1 MPWLLLPALLGCTP
15 PPPLSVVVVSFD
27 TTRADRLGA
36 YGGPAGLT
44 PNLDR
49 FAAGGVVFEHAY
61 AQTNTTGPSH
71 ASLFTSR
78 YPSEV
83 HGGGPVASPAEKP
96 LLAQVLKAY
105 GYATAAFVS
114 GGALAPSGGLTAG
127 FDVYQSPT
135 SFGSLDHTVPLALA
149 WLKAQPLDH
158 PTFTFIHGYDAH
170 SPTPKPPPFSG
181 PTPTGLAA
189 EVLHTR
195 SERVMDGAMHA
206 TDLDIPIIDSRFLR
220 MRSPEARAALAALDP
235 DAPKLSDAD
244 LARVRRSY
252 DDALGWADTWFG
264 FLMAGLERQ
273 GRLDH
278 TLIIVLADHGE
289 QLGEDGMFG
298 HCCGAGDEETRVPLI
313 IRAPGVTPHREA
325 GLVELV
331 DVVPTITELAHAVT
345 PTGARG
351 VSLAPALRGEPFAG
365 RAVAFTES
373 TQRYTVV
380 SGRTREGRLTYSG
393 VAATSPALPDLLE
406 TAALDGPGF
415 TATGTVDRAAV
426 RTAMVG
432 WLRSL
437 APAPADTLHRLPS
450 PLEKEMRAHGYFEA
464 DKP

>member
-1 MPWLLLPALLGCTP
+1 MIWLLLSALLGCAP
-15 PPPLSVVVVSFD
+15 PPPLSVVVVSLD
-27 TTRADRLGA
+27 TTRADRIGA
-36 YGGPAGLT
+36 YGGPEGLT
-44 PNLDR
+44 PNLDH

-78 YPSEV
+78 YPTEV

-96 LLAQVLKAY
+96 LLAQMLKAY
-105 GYATAAFVS
+105 GYATGAFVS
-114 GGALAPSGGLTAG
+114 GGALSPNGGLTGG

-135 SFGSLDHTVPLALA
+135 NFGSLDHTVPLALA
-149 WLKAQPLDH
+149 WLKTQPLTT
-158 PTFTFIHGYDAH
+158 PTFTFVHGYDAH
-170 SPTPKPPPFSG
+170 SPTPKPAPFAG
-181 PTPTGLAA
+181 PTPVGLAA
-189 EVLHTR
+189 QVLKTR
-195 SERVMDGAMHA
+195 TERVMDGAMHA

-220 MRSPEARAALAALDP
+220 VRSPEARAALAALDP
-235 DAPKLSDAD
+235 DAPKLTDAD
-244 LARVRRSY
+244 LDRLRRSY

-264 FLMAGLERQ
+264 FLMAGLEAQ

-278 TLIIVLADHGE
+278 TLIVVLADHGE

-298 HCCGAGDEETRVPLI
+298 HCCGAGDEETHVPLM
-313 IRAPGVTPHREA
+313 IRAPGLTPHREA

-331 DVVPTITELAHAVT
+331 DVVPTIADLTHARA
-345 PTGARG
+345 PAGARG

-365 RAVAFTES
+365 REVAFTAA

-380 SGRTREGRLTYSG
+380 SGRTATGRLTYTG
-393 VAATSPALPDLLE
+393 VAATSPALPAVLE

-426 RTAMVG
+426 RTAMVA

-437 APAPADTLHRLPS
+437 APAPADTLHQLPA
-450 PLEKEMRAHGYFEA
+450 PMLKEMRAHGYFEA